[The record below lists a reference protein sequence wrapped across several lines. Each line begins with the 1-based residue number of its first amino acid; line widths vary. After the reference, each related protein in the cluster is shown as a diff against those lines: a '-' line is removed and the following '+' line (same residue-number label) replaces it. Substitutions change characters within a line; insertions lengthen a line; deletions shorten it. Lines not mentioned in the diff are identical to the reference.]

1 MRVWVQPRSRR
12 DVEFCASR
20 WLSLLVRPRVPFVHG
35 RSVGQSI
42 IRVIRSIGQSVNR
55 SDGESVELS
64 QVLAVCGISGQG
76 GDRCR
81 DTKRT
86 QSRWLVWVGSIEL
99 MALQC

>member
-55 SDGESVELS
+55 SDGESVGLS
-64 QVLAVCGISGQG
+64 SVRCLRCVESVARAETDAEIQSALKVG
-76 GDRCR
+76 G
-81 DTKRT
+81 
-86 QSRWLVWVGSIEL
+86 
-99 MALQC
+99 